1 MTSIPNKPLILFD
14 GVCNLCNRSVQFIIK
29 RDTKKQFLFAS
40 LQSDAAKNILLQLN
54 QKNYDPDTILLI
66 EDAQLY
72 QRSTAALRI
81 ARKLDGWWRLLYHFI
96 LVPRFIRDY
105 FYDIIANNRYRWF
118 GKRDSCMVPGEDVR
132 GRFLN

>member
-1 MTSIPNKPLILFD
+1 MTAIPNKPLVLFD

-29 RDTKKQFLFAS
+29 RDAKKQFLFAS

-54 QKNYDPDTILLI
+54 LKNYDPDTILLI

-81 ARKLDGWWRLLYHFI
+81 ARKLDGWWRLLYLFI
-96 LVPRFIRDY
+96 IIPRFIRDY
-105 FYDIIANNRYRWF
+105 FYAIIANNRYRWF
-118 GKRDSCMVPGEDVR
+118 GKRDSCMVPGSGIKD
-132 GRFLN
+132 RFLD